1 MKEQSI
7 LNSMRLFVYSEI
19 MNGGVI
25 MIILA
30 VICILGAAAAA
41 GLVFMA
47 NKVARAGLVVVVIA
61 ATLYVGFALAKS
73 FTEGNLLLSGIS
85 AALGIAL
92 VVILVQASARRN
104 RTSNRAARPT
114 ASGDEGH
121 GLDPD
126 TDVPDFMR
134 EGQ

>member
-1 MKEQSI
+1 
-7 LNSMRLFVYSEI
+7 
-19 MNGGVI
+19 

-30 VICILGAAAAA
+30 IVCILGAAAAA

-61 ATLYVGFALAKS
+61 ATLFTGFALAKD
-73 FTEGNLLLSGIS
+73 FTEGNLLISGVS

-92 VVILVQASARRN
+92 VVILVQAAAHRN
-104 RTSNRAARPT
+104 RTSNRAASR
-114 ASGDEGH
+114 DEGH

-126 TDVPDFMR
+126 LDVPDFMR